1 VSGRVDSDGSPLWA
15 PVDDIEYVV
24 RTNLPPEY
32 VTAVGLEVFKQ
43 WADFAAGTG
52 TANGNRIAHATG
64 RYRSS
69 ISFQQTGEATVAV
82 VADASIAPEAIILET
97 GHNVVDLKTKPGFP
111 QGRIFHSAMWAYPSR
126 RFPGGS
132 GPTHVT
138 VGATGW
144 VIPAMR
150 AYAPAYAFARLAAH
164 LAQGL

>member
-1 VSGRVDSDGSPLWA
+1 MSGRVDSDGNPLWA

-24 RTNLPPEY
+24 RTNLDPKY
-32 VTAVGLEVFKQ
+32 VTAVGLEIFKQ
-43 WADFAAGTG
+43 WADFAMGIGEAG
-52 TANGNRIAHATG
+52 GNRIAHPTG

-69 ISFQQTGEATVAV
+69 IQFRQESEATVAI
-82 VADASIAPEAIILET
+82 VADGNIAPEAIILET
-97 GHNVVDLKTKPGFP
+97 GHNVVDLKTKPGFQ

-126 RFPGGS
+126 RFAGGS

-150 AYAPAYAFARLAAH
+150 AYAPARAFAQMAAA
-164 LAQGL
+164 LAQGA